1 MKKPNVVK
9 RFSSGW
15 IPVDG
20 EKALMPDL
28 KFFRIDSQTG
38 KDISND
44 EIHGVRNEEKLGVLP
59 CGAD

>member
-1 MKKPNVVK
+1 MKKPNVVR

-20 EKALMPDL
+20 GKASMPDL

-38 KDISND
+38 KEISND
-44 EIHGVRNEEKLGVLP
+44 EVHGVRNEEKLGGLSRRT
-59 CGAD
+59 D